1 MPSIPIRGEIMK
13 VAAIVPA
20 FNEGPRIA
28 AVTSVLVKCEAIDVV
43 LVVNDGSSDNTAEAA
58 RATGVEVLSLPVNMG
73 KGAAVARGIAAT
85 SSDIVLLMDADLVG
99 LTKKH
104 VEDLIAPVAK
114 GDADMSIGIFRGGR
128 VFTDLAQMTTSF
140 LSGQR
145 AMRRTLVEPSE
156 LEDTKYG
163 LETMLT
169 QIANERSLRVKKVF
183 LDDLTQVVKE
193 EKMGFAK
200 GSQLRYKMYWHVIK
214 QVFKR
219 LFRIK

>member
-1 MPSIPIRGEIMK
+1 MR

-28 AVTSVLVKCEAIDVV
+28 AVTSVLSRCEFLDEI
-43 LVVNDGSSDNTAEAA
+43 LVVDDGSSDNTAQAA
-58 RATGVEVLSLPVNMG
+58 RATGVEVLSMPSNMG

-99 LTKKH
+99 LTRKH
-104 VEDLIAPVAK
+104 VEDLLDPVAR

-145 AMRRTLVEPSE
+145 AINRSLLEPDE
-156 LEDTKYG
+156 LADTKYG
-163 LETMLT
+163 LETILT

-183 LDDLTQVVKE
+183 LDDLTQVMKE
-193 EKMGFAK
+193 EKMGLK
-200 GSQLRYKMYWHVIK
+200 EGSRLRFKMYWHVIK

>member
-1 MPSIPIRGEIMK
+1 MK
-13 VAAIVPA
+13 VSCIIPA
-20 FNEGPRIA
+20 YNEGPRIA
-28 AVTSVLVKCEAIDVV
+28 AVTSVLSRCDFIDEI
-43 LVVNDGSSDNTAEAA
+43 LVVNDGSADNTAEAA
-58 RATGVEVLSLPVNMG
+58 RATGIEVLSLPVNMG
-73 KGAAVARGIAAT
+73 KGAAVSRGISAT
-85 SSDIVLLMDADLVG
+85 SGEVILLLDADLVG

-104 VEDLIAPVAK
+104 VQDLLAPVIR

-128 VFTDLAQMTTSF
+128 VFTDLAQLTTSF

-145 AMRRTLVEPSE
+145 ALKRSLIEPSE

-163 LETMLT
+163 LETVLT
-169 QIANERSLRVKKVF
+169 QIASEKSLVVKKVY

-193 EKMGFAK
+193 EKMGLAK
-200 GSQLRYKMYWHVIK
+200 GSRQRFKMYWHVIK

>member
-1 MPSIPIRGEIMK
+1 MR

-28 AVTSVLVKCEAIDVV
+28 AVTSVLSRCEFLDEI
-43 LVVNDGSSDNTAEAA
+43 LVVDDGSSDNTAQAA
-58 RATGVEVLSLPVNMG
+58 RATGVEVLSMPSNMG

-99 LTKKH
+99 LTRKH
-104 VEDLIAPVAK
+104 VEDLLDPVAR

-145 AMRRTLVEPSE
+145 AINRSLLEPDE
-156 LEDTKYG
+156 LADTKYG
-163 LETMLT
+163 LETILT

-183 LDDLTQVVKE
+183 LDDLTQVMKE
-193 EKMGFAK
+193 EKMGLAE
-200 GSQLRYKMYWHVIK
+200 GSRLRFKMYWHVIK